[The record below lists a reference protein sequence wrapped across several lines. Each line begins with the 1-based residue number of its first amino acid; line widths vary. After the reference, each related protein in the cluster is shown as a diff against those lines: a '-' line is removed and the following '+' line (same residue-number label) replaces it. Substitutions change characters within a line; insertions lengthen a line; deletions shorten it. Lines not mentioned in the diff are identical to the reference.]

1 MSFKLRPS
9 KKVLVEKS
17 PKLFGPK
24 LTRGGSGASPSVI
37 EVTAED
43 LANTNF
49 ASTSSFRYDPPG
61 SGLKSTQQVP
71 LDYSKFENHTFF
83 NSAEVNVNVA
93 FDTIINGYPFDG
105 TQKEVEEFLDNLS
118 GFEKYVLDEFPK
130 NKGYLFFKGANP
142 SFITVNDYAGSTYP
156 SISKDK
162 TGNNVLD
169 PGLNSFSLEMQLF
182 VPDEAN
188 DCAIVAQK
196 LSGSDHGF
204 TLAISESATSVC
216 DLVFMITSG
225 SSFLSSSIELQK
237 GRFNHVG
244 VSLNRA
250 PGRHQIEFYSG
261 SSLVSRTTRA
271 TEFGRFRFSASP
283 LNIGSGSTQNTSVS
297 TVFTPINT
305 LSGAIDEFRF
315 RHENINLDKFVNF
328 ATKGIFADDNLALY
342 FKFNEPTG
350 SLGSLNNIVLDSS
363 GNSLHSRISNY
374 TADLRSTGSI
384 SVPMT
389 NEKLEFN
396 PVLFPSFPSVTS
408 LNSNLLTSA
417 SLYDR
422 ANPNLITRLVPPHYL
437 QEGQVSQGFAEEDG
451 TIVDPYGGSGP
462 PGTGEL
468 GSSQLLSAFL
478 YTWAK
483 FFDEQKIM
491 TDHMSNL
498 FHVEYDDDGTV
509 SDQFL
514 PFLFNFYGVEA
525 PSIFPDASVD
535 QFFNAENIQTTL
547 STSEYSL
554 NYVQNQIWR
563 RILVNIRDIIKS
575 KGTIHGVKSLIRSLG
590 INPDTTLR
598 IREYGGKNKRNL
610 TDARVSKTEVTT
622 LLDMSGTLAPVSVTF
637 DAQGIPSNKPFIQSN
652 FLTASRI
659 EVGTPN
665 IGGTF
670 VNKTQYPPHGIS
682 NSRNDGL
689 LTSGSWSIE
698 GTFKFE
704 NLLTGS
710 HPVTQSLFR
719 LNTTGSSGFTDGHR
733 VIANIIAISG
743 NDDSNL
749 SSSVKFFVRASSN
762 SSAQA
767 LELPLTGVN
776 IFDGNKWSISA
787 GRVPPDVA
795 NSNPS
800 GSYFLRAGYQSF
812 GEIVSSRTT
821 QSFFL
826 EDPAGNEANII
837 WSNRSNQHN
846 DLGPFIT
853 VGSQS
858 LNATLAAANEYLNST
873 AQVTN
878 EEARATTFSGKI
890 GQIRFWSKNL
900 EDKEWKEHVR
910 NFKSVGVQNPDLN
923 FNFVTILSGAF
934 EKIRLDA
941 STDQPVTDSNGSGR
955 IILTDFSQGGFELT
969 GSGFEVSTRVIKP
982 ETFYFSHLSPKFDE
996 AETNNKVRIRGFQN
1010 LDNVDEFGT
1019 EISPVYEIRASEIP
1033 NDDTR
1038 FSIDISVVNALDE
1051 DIVGIFATLDEIDN
1065 ALGDPELLY
1074 SPDYPKL
1081 SDLRAV
1087 YFNRLTSR
1095 MNLSTFFEFF
1105 KWFDSVAGTF
1115 IEQILPRKTNFLGV
1129 NYVVE
1134 SHMLE
1139 RSKVQYLNSEIYL
1152 DENLRRSDK
1161 NNLIDT

>member
-1 MSFKLRPS
+1 MSFKLSPS
-9 KKVLVEKS
+9 KKVLVQKQ

-24 LTRGGSGASPSVI
+24 LTRGSAGETSSVI

-61 SGLKSTQQVP
+61 TGLKSTQQVP
-71 LDYSKFENHTFF
+71 VDYSRFENHTFF

-93 FDTIINGYPFDG
+93 FDTIINAFPFDG
-105 TQKEVEEFLDNLS
+105 TQKEVEEFLDDLS
-118 GFEKYVLDEFPK
+118 GFEKYVLDSFPK
-130 NKGYLFFKGANP
+130 NKGYLFFKRANP
-142 SFITVNDYAGSTYP
+142 SFIAVNDFAGSTYP
-156 SISKDK
+156 SISKEK

-182 VPDEAN
+182 VPDESN
-188 DCAIVAQK
+188 DCSVIAQK
-196 LSGSDHGF
+196 LAGTNHGF
-204 TLAISESATSVC
+204 TLAISESASSVC
-216 DLVFMITSG
+216 DLVFMVTSG
-225 SSFLSSSIELQK
+225 SHFLSSSIELQK

-261 SSLVSRTTRA
+261 SSLVSRTVKA
-271 TEFGRFRFSASP
+271 AEFGRFNFSTSP
-283 LNIGSGSTQNTSVS
+283 FLIGSGSTQDTSAS
-297 TVFTPINT
+297 RVFTPITT
-305 LSGAIDEFRF
+305 LSGAIDELRF
-315 RHENINLDKFVNF
+315 RHENINLDKFVDF
-328 ATKGIFADDNLALY
+328 ATKGIFTDDNLALY

-350 SLGSLNNIVLDSS
+350 SLGNLNNIVLDSS

-384 SVPMT
+384 AVPMT
-389 NEKLEFN
+389 NEKLSFN
-396 PVLFPSFPSVTS
+396 PVLFPSFASVVS
-408 LNSNLLTSA
+408 LNSDLLTSA

-422 ANPNLITRLVPPHYL
+422 VNPNLITRLVPPHYL
-437 QEGQVSQGFAEEDG
+437 QEGQVSQGFAEEEG

-498 FHVEYDDDGTV
+498 LHVDYDDDGTV
-509 SDQFL
+509 ADQFL
-514 PFLFNFYGVEA
+514 PFLFNFYGVETPA
-525 PSIFPDASVD
+525 IFPDASID
-535 QFFNAENIQTTL
+535 QFFNAENIQTSI
-547 STSEYSL
+547 STSGYSL
-554 NYVQNQIWR
+554 DYVQNQIWR
-563 RILVNIRDIIKS
+563 RILVNIQDIIKS
-575 KGTIHGVKSLIRSLG
+575 KGTIHAVKSLIRTLG

-598 IREYGGKNKRNL
+598 IREYGGKTKRNL
-610 TDARVSKTEVTT
+610 VDARVSKTEVSA

-637 DAQGIPSNKPFIQSN
+637 DGQGIPSSKPFVQSN

-659 EVGTPN
+659 EPGKPN
-665 IGGTF
+665 IGGAF
-670 VNKTQYPPHGIS
+670 VDKAQYPPHGIS
-682 NSRNDGL
+682 NNRSDGL

-704 NLLTGS
+704 NPLTGA

-719 LNTTGSSGFTDGHR
+719 LNTTGSTGTTNGHR
-733 VIANIIAISG
+733 IIANIVAISG

-749 SSSVKFFVRASSN
+749 SSSVKFFVRASSAAT
-762 SSAQA
+762 AQT

-787 GRVPPDVA
+787 GRVPPDAA
-795 NSNPS
+795 NRNPS
-800 GSYFLRAGYQSF
+800 GSYFLRAGYQAF
-812 GEIVSSRTT
+812 GELGVSQTT

-837 WSNRSNQHN
+837 WSNRSNNHN
-846 DLGPFIT
+846 SEGAFIT
-853 VGSQS
+853 AGSQS
-858 LNATLAAANEYLNST
+858 LNTTLSAANEYLNST
-873 AQVTN
+873 SRVSN
-878 EEARATTFSGKI
+878 EEARVTTFSGKV

-900 EDKEWKEHVR
+900 ETREWKEHTR
-910 NFKSVGVQNPDLN
+910 NFKSIGVEDPDTN
-923 FNFVTILSGAF
+923 FNFVTMLSGSF
-934 EKIRLDA
+934 EKIRLDV
-941 STDQPVTDSNGSGR
+941 STDQPVTNSSGLGR
-955 IILTDFSQGGFELT
+955 ITLTDFSQGGFEIT
-969 GSGFEVSTRVIKP
+969 GSGFEASKRVIKP
-982 ETFYFSHLSPKFDE
+982 ETFYYSHLSPRFDE
-996 AETNNKVRIRGFQN
+996 AETNNKVRVRGFQS
-1010 LDNVDEFGT
+1010 LENVEEFNA
-1019 EISPVYEIRASEIP
+1019 EFSPSYEIRASEIP

-1038 FSIDISVVNALDE
+1038 FSIDISVVNALNE
-1051 DIVGIFATLDEIDN
+1051 DIVNIFATLDEIDN

-1081 SDLRAV
+1081 AELRSV
-1087 YFNRLTSR
+1087 YFNRLTRR

-1115 IEQILPRKTNFLGV
+1115 IEQVLPRKTSFLGV

-1152 DENLRRSDK
+1152 EENLRRSGK
-1161 NNLIDT
+1161 NNLIDP